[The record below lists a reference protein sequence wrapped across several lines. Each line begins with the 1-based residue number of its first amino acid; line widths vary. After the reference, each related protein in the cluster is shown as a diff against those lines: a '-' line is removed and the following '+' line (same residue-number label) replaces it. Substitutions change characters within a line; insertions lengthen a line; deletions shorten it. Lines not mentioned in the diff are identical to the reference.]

1 MRSICL
7 MVKFSARAALRRA
20 VCSTTSSIC
29 FCRYICWRSKES
41 GIFSNWLCPMTM
53 ISKLPVAMR
62 AQNFFR
68 FAFSKSVL
76 RATRI
81 SALGYSSKASAA
93 ICSVRWLGTTI
104 SVLLQSPSRFFSMA
118 LATISNVFPAPT
130 SCASSTLLP
139 YSTWAMALRWCGR
152 RVISGFM
159 PGKCRWLPS
168 YSRGRRQLNLVLYIE
183 TNRWRRV
190 GSLKIQS

>member
-1 MRSICL
+1 MYAGKVELCGVDTARLPVLSEAEKSRLI
-7 MVKFSARAALRRA
+7 KAARAGDRQARQEM
-20 VCSTTSSIC
+20 V
-29 FCRYICWRSKES
+29 
-41 GIFSNWLCPMTM
+41 
-53 ISKLPVAMR
+53 
-62 AQNFFR
+62 QNFLR